1 MTTWAADKKVTIE
14 ELANECIRLQR
25 EQAVANETIDSL
37 TARIAE
43 LDTSI

>member
-1 MTTWAADKKVTIE
+1 MTTWAVDLKVTIE

-25 EQAVANETIDSL
+25 EQAVATIDSL